1 MVRITKGKCEVYFT
15 TWKSCSKSRTVEIG
29 SQTKAEFIAGVKLF
43 ANGKTKV
50 VLLSA
55 VEAKVRVG
63 FNSVLQNVTEGK
75 LEFKSKIAPFSWL
88 EERETKKER

>member
-1 MVRITKGKCEVYFT
+1 M
-15 TWKSCSKSRTVEIG
+15 
-29 SQTKAEFIAGVKLF
+29 KLF

-75 LEFKSKIAPFSWL
+75 LEFKSKIAPFSW
-88 EERETKKER
+88 KKGKQRRKGRGKLSIKQK

>member
-1 MVRITKGKCEVYFT
+1 M
-15 TWKSCSKSRTVEIG
+15 
-29 SQTKAEFIAGVKLF
+29 KLF
-43 ANGKTKV
+43 ANGKTKG

-75 LEFKSKIAPFSWL
+75 LEFKSKIAPFSW
-88 EERETKKER
+88 KKGKPRRKGLGRGKLYILKE